1 MTGDT
6 QTRTVKSVENAF
18 GILEYLRDA
27 NEATVSEIAD
37 HSSLSPG
44 SIHTHLATL
53 KQRGYVV
60 QEGDEYRLGPLLLPL
75 GEHVR
80 NKSPIYQAAAEQ
92 IDRLAEETREC
103 AHLVVEHSGRLVTLY
118 EKFGENAV
126 GTEYHTRK
134 REEPIEHHHC
144 TAVGK
149 AILSRLDEERVAEI
163 LERHGMAQRTPHT
176 VTTPEDLLAE
186 LEQIREQGYAVNDQE
201 QMVGIRAVGAPV
213 TTSGGDVLGAISV
226 SGPTSRLKPEEIRDA
241 LAEEIIRATNISEVN
256 VNTITE

>member
-1 MTGDT
+1 MTGGAE
-6 QTRTVKSVENAF
+6 TRTVKSVENAF
-18 GILEYLRDA
+18 EILEYLRDA

-37 HSSLSPG
+37 HSRLSPG
-44 SIHTHLATL
+44 SVHTHLATL

-92 IDRLAEETREC
+92 VERLAEETGEC
-103 AHLVVEHSGRLVTLY
+103 AHLVVDHDGRLVTLY
-118 EKFGENAV
+118 EEFGENAV

-149 AILSRLDEERVAEI
+149 SILSRLPEERVADI
-163 LERHGMAQRTPHT
+163 LDRHGMVQRTPNT
-176 VTTPEDLLAE
+176 ITTTSALLEE
-186 LEQIREQGYAVNDQE
+186 LETVREQGYAVNDEE

-213 TTSGGDVLGAISV
+213 TTSGGDVLGALSV
-226 SGPTSRLKPEEIRDA
+226 SGPTSRLRAEDVESS